1 MKYTL
6 FLLALAGLL
15 SCTSRGNVSFS
26 QTQEM
31 TGSDTT
37 FQATDYDAMFEDVKT
52 AQYTLAAL
60 IKMDP
65 NLSTFAVMI
74 EQADLTAAL
83 AEETSLT
90 LFAPTNEAFASW
102 PQDSVN
108 MLMKPEYRAQLIRL
122 LQAHMLLRQADAA
135 SLSADPSIETSGGE
149 YAAVTVND
157 DTVSVG
163 GATIVKANVRASNGI
178 LHVVDK
184 VITPVESRLERY

>member
-6 FLLALAGLL
+6 YLLALAGLL
-15 SCTSRGNVSFS
+15 SCTNSGNVNFS
-26 QTQEM
+26 HTQEM
-31 TGSDTT
+31 PGSDTT
-37 FQATDYDAMFEDVKT
+37 FQTTDYDAMFGGIKT

-60 IKMDP
+60 VKKEP

-74 EQADLTAAL
+74 EQADLAAAL
-83 AEETSLT
+83 VEETSLT

-108 MLMKPEYRAQLIRL
+108 MLMKPEHRAQLIRL

-135 SLSADPSIETSGGE
+135 SLSTNPSIETSGGE
-149 YAAVTVND
+149 YAAVTVQN
-157 DTVSVG
+157 DTVSIG
-163 GATIVKANVRASNGI
+163 GATIMKGDVRASNGT